1 MTRRHL
7 RPPAG
12 PPQRLSLVAA
22 VLLAALMLGAC
33 GAEPGDDSAAVVV
46 GYGSTT
52 EQRVLAALTVVALER
67 AGLEAEVRP
76 DLGDTQRLRR
86 AALRG
91 DIDVFW
97 DYTGAAWA
105 LGLGQQ
111 APPADPEESFQ
122 RVREA
127 DRANDLTWL
136 EPSRANATLA
146 LFVRES
152 DLPAE
157 GAATLTWLSSQLST
171 GDAALC
177 ADRDF
182 ISRPGGLEA
191 LAVAYSISLEQVVAK
206 AASESEAIAAVAGER
221 CLAGLATA
229 TSGVARNA
237 GLTPVADDLG
247 VFPAFVVAPVVRDAA
262 LDAVPELAS
271 ALEVVTD
278 LLDTTALAELNARV
292 EAGTD
297 PGELAEGVLPVTDTP
312 TDDGG

>member
-1 MTRRHL
+1 MQTRSSRHPG
-7 RPPAG
+7 RRGRAG
-12 PPQRLSLVAA
+12 LVA
-22 VLLAALMLGAC
+22 VLLLVGVVLGAC
-33 GAEPGDDSAAVVV
+33 RGEPSDPERAVVV

-67 AGLEAEVRP
+67 VGLEAEVRP
-76 DLGDTQRLRR
+76 DLGNTQRLRR
-86 AALRG
+86 AALRD

-111 APPADPEESFQ
+111 APPADPEESYQ

-136 EPSRANATLA
+136 DPTRANATLA
-146 LFVRES
+146 LFVRE
-152 DLPAE
+152 DDVPA
-157 GAATLTWLSSQLST
+157 GTAATLTWLSSQLSS

-177 ADRDF
+177 ADPDF

-191 LAVAYSISLEQVVAK
+191 LAVAYSISLEQMVATP
-206 AASESEAIAAVAGER
+206 ATEQEAIAAVAEDR

-237 GLTPVADDLG
+237 GLIPVADDLG
-247 VFPAFVVAPVVRDAA
+247 IFPAFVVAPVVRNEA
-262 LDAVPELAS
+262 LERFPELAG
-271 ALEVVTD
+271 ALEAVTG

-292 EAGTD
+292 EAGTE
-297 PGELAEGVLPVTDTP
+297 PGQLAEGVLPVATSAP
-312 TDDGG
+312 TG

>member
-1 MTRRHL
+1 MSRHAHRLPEGFRHRL
-7 RPPAG
+7 RW
-12 PPQRLSLVAA
+12 LVA
-22 VLLAALMLGAC
+22 VLALAATVLSGC
-33 GAEPGDDSAAVVV
+33 GGEPVDASPAVVV

-67 AGLEAEVRP
+67 AGVPVEVRP

-86 AALRG
+86 TALRG

-136 EPSRANATLA
+136 EPTRANATLA
-146 LFVRES
+146 LFVREA
-152 DLPAE
+152 DVPAE
-157 GAATLTWLSSQLST
+157 GPPTLTWLSSQLST

-177 ADRDF
+177 ADPAF
-182 ISRPGGLEA
+182 ISRSGGLEA
-191 LAVAYSISLEQVVAK
+191 LAVAYSISLEQMVAVP
-206 AASESEAIAAVAGER
+206 ATEAEAIAAVADGR

-229 TSGVARNA
+229 TSGAARNA
-237 GLTPVADDLG
+237 GLVPVVDDLG
-247 VFPAFVVAPVVRDAA
+247 VFPAFVVAPVVRAAA
-262 LDAVPELAS
+262 LERTP
-271 ALEVVTD
+271 ALEEALRGVTE
-278 LLDTTALAELNARV
+278 LLDSTVLAELNARV
-292 EAGTD
+292 EAGTE
-297 PGELAEGVLPVTDTP
+297 PGELAAGVLPVVGTP
-312 TDDGG
+312 TEG

>member
-1 MTRRHL
+1 M
-7 RPPAG
+7 
-12 PPQRLSLVAA
+12 AA
-22 VLLAALMLGAC
+22 VLAVAALAGC
-33 GAEPGDDSAAVVV
+33 GGEPAEASPAVVV

-67 AGLEAEVRP
+67 GGLAVEVRP

-86 AALRG
+86 TALRG

-127 DRANDLTWL
+127 DRANQLTWL
-136 EPSRANATLA
+136 EPTGANATLA
-146 LFVRES
+146 LFVREV
-152 DLPAE
+152 DAPVE
-157 GAATLTWLSSQLST
+157 GPPTLSWLSSQLST

-177 ADRDF
+177 ADPDF
-182 ISRPGGLEA
+182 ISRSGGLEA
-191 LAVAYSISLEQVVAK
+191 LAMAYSISLEQVVAVP
-206 AASESEAIAAVAGER
+206 ATEAEAIAAVADGR

-229 TSGVARNA
+229 TSGAARNA
-237 GLTPVADDLG
+237 GLVPVVDDLG
-247 VFPAFVVAPVVRDAA
+247 VFPAFVVAPVVRTAA
-262 LDAVPELAS
+262 LEEAPELEG
-271 ALEVVTD
+271 LLHGVTE
-278 LLDTTALAELNARV
+278 LLDSTVLAELNARV

-297 PGELAEGVLPVTDTP
+297 PGELAEGVLPVASP
-312 TDDGG
+312 PPEG